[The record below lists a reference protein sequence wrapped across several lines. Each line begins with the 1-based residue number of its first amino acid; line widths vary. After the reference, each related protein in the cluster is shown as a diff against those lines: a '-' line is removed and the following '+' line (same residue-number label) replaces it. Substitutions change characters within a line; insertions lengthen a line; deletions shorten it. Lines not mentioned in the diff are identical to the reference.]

1 MLLSQPMNEYEHYL
15 SLWDLQ
21 LDGDPII
28 TPSSHLFP
36 VLYQHQ
42 SAMLKIALCEE
53 ESNGGKL
60 MIRWNGQGAA
70 RIFAHDD
77 QALLM
82 ERSTSG
88 QSLVTMAKHHQ
99 DDEATRIMCGAA
111 MKLHNLELTPTPA
124 TLVPLSHWFSALT
137 TPVLSNP
144 ALIEAATIAR
154 HLLNTPQ
161 NCVVLHGD
169 IHHANI
175 LDFGERGWLVID
187 PKGLLGERGYDF
199 ANIFCNPDIE
209 LATQS
214 GRLAHQ
220 ATIVAKTAGIDRNRL
235 LQWIVAY
242 AGLSAAWHVEDRTNP
257 MLALAIVQIALDELK
272 DQTA

>member
-1 MLLSQPMNEYEHYL
+1 MNECEHYL
-15 SLWDLQ
+15 SLWDLK

-28 TPSSHLFP
+28 TRSSHLFP

-42 SAMLKIALCEE
+42 SAMLKIAQCEE
-53 ESNGGKL
+53 EYNGAEL

-70 RIFAHDD
+70 RIFSHDN

-111 MKLHNLELTPTPA
+111 MRLHSLELTPTPD
-124 TLVPLSHWFSALT
+124 TLAPLAHWFSPLAI
-137 TPVLSNP
+137 PVLSNP
-144 ALIEAATIAR
+144 GLIEAATIAQ
-154 HLLNTPQ
+154 HLLNNPR

-175 LDFGERGWLVID
+175 LDFGARGWLAID
-187 PKGLLGERGYDF
+187 PKGLIGERGYDF

-209 LATQS
+209 LATQP

-220 ATIVAKTAGIDRNRL
+220 ATIVAKTTGIDRNRL
-235 LQWIVAY
+235 LQWIAAY
-242 AGLSAAWHVEDRTNP
+242 AGLSATWHFEDGTNP
-257 MLALAIVQIALDELK
+257 MLALAIVKIALDEIK
-272 DQTA
+272 HPTA